1 MRLLSKKRKMA
12 GIKGASA
19 TQCIGRILLCT
30 SLSLLPGISHPAFGQ
45 STNSDTLNRARL
57 NRIII
62 GSSAVYTATMIGLSQ
77 VWYSDF
83 DKQPF
88 SFFNDS
94 KEWLQV
100 DKAGHLYSA
109 FQIADISSRSL
120 QWSGVN
126 KRKSNNI
133 GAVASFLMLSS
144 IEVFDG
150 YSSGYG
156 ASASDLVANAL
167 GVSLYLGQQALWHEI
182 RIQPK
187 FSFHTT
193 YLANLRP
200 TALGST
206 FNEKLLKDYNGQTY
220 WLSVDMD
227 KFMAFPEWL
236 NLTVGYGGHD
246 QIFATEQ
253 GNVASGFTP
262 YRQYYIGLD
271 FDTTAIKTRSRGLRT
286 LLYFVNMIKLPAP
299 ALEFSNGKIKTHAFY
314 F

>member
-1 MRLLSKKRKMA
+1 MARTKSRDIRLW
-12 GIKGASA
+12 
-19 TQCIGRILLCT
+19 IGRLLLCT
-30 SLSLLPGISHPAFGQ
+30 AISLSLGPFQVALGQ
-45 STNSDTLNRARL
+45 EADTLNKVKLRKVVIA
-57 NRIII
+57 
-62 GSSAVYTATMIGLSQ
+62 SSSVYAATMIGLDQ

-94 KEWLQV
+94 KEWLQI

-109 FQIADISSRSL
+109 FHIADVNSRSL
-120 QWSGVN
+120 QWSGMG

-144 IEVFDG
+144 IEIFDG

-167 GVSLYLGQQALWHEI
+167 GVSLFLGQQALWDEARI
-182 RIQPK
+182 RPK

-200 TALGST
+200 AILGST
-206 FNEKLLKDYNGQTY
+206 FNEKLIKDYNGQTY
-220 WLSVDMD
+220 WLSVDVD
-227 KFMAFPEWL
+227 KFTPFPKWL
-236 NLTVGYGGHD
+236 NLAVGYGAHD
-246 QIFATEQ
+246 QIFATDQ
-253 GNVASGFTP
+253 ANVASGFTP
-262 YRQYYIGLD
+262 YRQYYVALD
-271 FDTTAIKTRSRGLRT
+271 FDATAIKTRSKGLKT

-299 ALEFSNGKIKTHAFY
+299 TLELSNGQIKAHAFY